1 LKAIL
6 LSGTC
11 ALVLSLFLTR
21 WAIRQFAAWGLGQL
35 IREDGPQSHHVKRG
49 TPTMGGAPVVASVLI
64 GYAVAELAT
73 WQRPSRSALLVLLL
87 LVGMAGVGFVDD
99 FIKVRKQRSL
109 GLRSRAKLVGQ
120 TVVGV
125 AFAVLALVP
134 AVTQGAEAA
143 VSHRLSLARDL
154 GVALPWVVVIVL
166 IWFMVNG
173 ASNATNL
180 VDGLDGLLAGSAVM
194 VFAAYTLIG
203 SWQNGH
209 LCRSPALTHVVCY
222 HVASPLDLATVAAA
236 LTGACFGFLWWNASP
251 ARIIMGDTGSLALGA
266 AMAGLALTTR
276 TELLL
281 VVLGGLYVVVT
292 GSVMVQVSWFKLTR
306 RATGV
311 GRRVFRM
318 TPLQHHFELLGWEQ
332 VTVVIRFWIIAGVC
346 VVTGLGI
353 FYSEWLGQPT

>member
-11 ALVLSLFLTR
+11 ALVLSLFVTR

-49 TPTMGGAPVVASVLI
+49 TPTMGGAAIVASVVI
-64 GYAVAELAT
+64 GYAVAKLAT
-73 WQRPSRSALLVLLL
+73 WEAPSRSALLVLFL
-87 LVGMAGVGFVDD
+87 LVGMACVGFLDD

-109 GLRSRAKLVGQ
+109 GLRSRAKLIGQ
-120 TVVGV
+120 TLIGV
-125 AFAVLALVP
+125 AFGVLALGP
-134 AVTQGAEAA
+134 AVQDGTVAA
-143 VSHRLSLARDL
+143 VSHRLSLVRDV
-154 GVALPWVVVIVL
+154 GPELPWVVVIVL

-173 ASNATNL
+173 TSNATNL
-180 VDGLDGLLAGSAVM
+180 VDGLDGLLTGSAAM

-203 SWQNGH
+203 SWQNSH
-209 LCRSPALTHVVCY
+209 LCGSTALTDVACY
-222 HVASPLDLATVAAA
+222 HVTSPLDVATVAAA

-251 ARIIMGDTGSLALGA
+251 AKIILGDTGSLALGA
-266 AMAGLALTTR
+266 AMAGMALMTR

-281 VVLGGLYVVVT
+281 VVLGGLYVAVT
-292 GSVMVQVSWFKLTR
+292 GSVIIQVSWFKLTR

-318 TPLQHHFELLGWEQ
+318 APLQHHFELLGWEQ
-332 VTVVIRFWIIAGVC
+332 VTVVIRFWIIAGAC
-346 VVTGLGI
+346 VAAALGI
-353 FYSEWLGQPT
+353 FYSDWLGNPT